1 MSYHRA
7 GSHKSCVIVASQ
19 LFQKT
24 AHCRTFNIEA
34 SFCFTNPEIF
44 LYLFIVF
51 KFLHCMNINIDTP
64 VAQNYFSALADMTYS
79 PLAQNVEFFK
89 ANLFGSVHI
98 PLGCWKPFWRHIE
111 SGIAGNRFFRDEYTP
126 GMDTP
131 HIGKVSDFQTC
142 RENNIG
148 YLIAVCLC

>member
-19 LFQKT
+19 LFQKA
-24 AHCRTFNIEA
+24 AHGRTFNIEA

-64 VAQNYFSALADMTYS
+64 VPQNYFSALADMAYS

-89 ANLFGSVHI
+89 ANLFGSIHI
-98 PLGCWKPFWRHIE
+98 LSLIHISEPTRLGMI
-111 SGIAGNRFFRDEYTP
+111 SY
-126 GMDTP
+126 
-131 HIGKVSDFQTC
+131 
-142 RENNIG
+142 
-148 YLIAVCLC
+148 AVFCLKKKK